1 MPIKLPRW
9 LLWASIVFVIVHA
22 VTGGWPSR
30 AALAVG
36 CTLFGA
42 YLLIQEEIVRHQAA
56 GFHDFLE
63 RIADWAMVVN
73 RDGNVVFVTTGAHQY
88 GFCVPQ
94 MLKRPWANHLPED
107 QRHLVSELLVSAEAG
122 KSGVAGPASGEF
134 GLPRGDK
141 RIFETTVYRYVH
153 GRSFQYVIVFRDIT
167 TKQRLSEGLA
177 HLDRNA
183 AIAHV
188 AAGVAH
194 NFNNILAGIMLNAG
208 LLADGTGQDQRW
220 LAERVI
226 AGAEKGAD
234 LCRKLLRFTRDE
246 KPSLGPVPAEPLL
259 ADTVA
264 LFETE
269 ANRHAIAVTWSAE
282 PGLILKGDRNQVQQI
297 LLSLF
302 FNAREAIGR
311 EGRITV
317 AAARAGAEIRIAVCN
332 TGPPIPPAQMPLIF
346 LPFYST
352 KTHVVQGIGMGL
364 SVSQGLAA
372 GMGGHIEV
380 ESPAEGPVCF
390 TLVLSSLT

>member
-1 MPIKLPRW
+1 MPYKSHRW
-9 LLWASIVFVIVHA
+9 LLGASAAFVAVHSLSGGR
-22 VTGGWPSR
+22 TGQ
-30 AALAVG
+30 AFLLVG
-36 CTLFGA
+36 CVLFGA
-42 YLLIQEEIVRHQAA
+42 YLLMQEETLRHQTA
-56 GFHDFLE
+56 GFRDFLE

-73 RDGNVVFVTTGAHQY
+73 RNGDVVFVTKGAHQY
-88 GFCVPQ
+88 GFSVPQ
-94 MLKRPWANHLPED
+94 MLKRPWASHLPES
-107 QRHLVSELLVSAEAG
+107 QCQQVSELLASAEAA
-122 KSGVAGPASGEF
+122 KSGVAGPACSEF
-134 GLPRGDK
+134 DLPRGDK
-141 RIFETTVYRYVH
+141 RTFETTVYRYAH
-153 GRSFQYVIVFRDIT
+153 GPSFQYVIIFRDIT
-167 TKQRLSEGLA
+167 TKQRLSAGLA
-177 HLDRNA
+177 HLDRNT

-208 LLADGTGQDQRW
+208 LLADATGQDQRR

-246 KPSLGPVPAEPLL
+246 KPSLGPVPVDPLL

-269 ANRHAIAVTWSAE
+269 ANRHAIVITWSAE
-282 PGLILKGDRNQVQQI
+282 PDLVLIGDRNQVQQI

-311 EGRITV
+311 DGRITV
-317 AAARAGAEIRIAVCN
+317 AANRTDAEIRIAVCN

-352 KTHVVQGIGMGL
+352 KTHVVQGIGLGL

-390 TLVLSSLT
+390 TLVLSSQA